1 MPSLEARVLK
11 LEEPELP
18 DDAPLLGHP
27 FTLEQERYFRAR
39 KIPYGV
45 FRIINANNL
54 LLDEE
59 VDHDETPI

>member
-18 DDAPLLGHP
+18 DDAPLLGGS
-27 FTLEQERYFRAR
+27 FTPEQERYFRAR

-45 FRIINANNL
+45 FRIINTIDL
-54 LLDEE
+54 LPALKDG
-59 VDHDETPI
+59 DS